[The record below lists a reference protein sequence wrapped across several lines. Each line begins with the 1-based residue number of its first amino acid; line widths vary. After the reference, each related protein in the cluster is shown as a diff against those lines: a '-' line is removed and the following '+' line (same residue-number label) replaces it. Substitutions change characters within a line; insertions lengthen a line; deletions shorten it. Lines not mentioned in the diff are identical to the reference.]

1 MYWMIMVPMMNY
13 AGLSPEYVDIPEG
26 ATALSAG
33 YTPYNILRPEAVE
46 SIFMLWRI
54 TKDPQYLDWG
64 WDIFE
69 AFEKWSKVR
78 LDLPSQ
84 VMIQRTGAGS

>member
-1 MYWMIMVPMMNY
+1 
-13 AGLSPEYVDIPEG
+13 VDIPEG
-26 ATALSAG
+26 ATTLSAG

-64 WDIFE
+64 WDIFQ

-78 LDLPSQ
+78 GHFPCHILIHRMG
-84 VMIQRTGAGS
+84 VHGSFARLALH